1 MGTKEKRNISGIFL
15 KLARVMFG
23 VATILVFLYFI
34 VGEIVAPSEQG
45 KTQIDSR
52 VFEAQWEQLLE
63 SGERIPVEVPGK
75 LDAEYGEVVTLVT
88 ELPKQIRAE
97 ETICFRLIWQD
108 AEIYVDGV
116 LREHYT
122 TKDTRPFGTNSAF
135 RYVFLDLEE
144 EDAGKE
150 LELRISSNSKYAGTT
165 RESYIGEKT
174 SIWKQVIN
182 QFGVKA
188 IIALFLFFLSV
199 FCIIVSV
206 ILKWIYKIDMA
217 LDYLAWT
224 VFLCAT
230 WMLSEIEFRQL
241 FIRNMSIL
249 SSITY
254 WSLMLIPI
262 PLLTYINEIQKH
274 RYAKI
279 YIPPMIYSMCVLVF
293 GTILQVLDKV
303 QFVEQIPYIHMGNLI
318 SIVCIIVTIT
328 LDTVRKQV
336 KDYAVVGV
344 GVYGL
349 LVAAALEMVLYHA
362 NMGISLG
369 TILAMGLL
377 VLLITAIIKTGQDLF
392 RSEKHKQQ
400 AIAAKESQAKF
411 LANMSHEIR
420 TPINAV
426 IGMNEMI
433 LRESE
438 SDAVQ
443 EYARNIQSASNM
455 LLGLINEIL
464 DFSKI
469 ESGQLELVEDT
480 YQLAPLIQD
489 ELLLLNARV
498 GGKAISVKVDVDPGL
513 PSRFKGDEL
522 RIKQILTNL
531 LSNAVKYT
539 KEGMV
544 SFKVFFKWID
554 SDTIDLGFAVKD
566 TGTGI
571 KKEDQAQ
578 LFDSFK
584 RFELNNNRN
593 IEGTGLGL
601 SIVKQLVELMNGQIT
616 VESVYGK
623 GSTFTVIIPQ
633 KIMDKRPIGS
643 IETSLRESR
652 KEEEK
657 SANFFTAEGVNVLV
671 VDDNTM
677 NLSLMKSLLKRT
689 KMNVE
694 LASGGVECVELTRKK
709 AYDIIMLDHMMPEMD
724 GVEVLH
730 KIRSEQGNPNKD
742 TKIIAL
748 TANAIAGSREM
759 YLKYGF
765 DDYLSKPIQ
774 AKVLDELLMRH
785 LTENSVPEQPETKEV
800 PKQEVKTVDL
810 MRINKALGL
819 SYCMDSEELYD
830 EILSVFCEQC
840 REYLPKLETYFKEQD
855 WKQYA
860 IIAHALKGNSLNIGA
875 EDFSKYSLQH
885 ELAGKEDNAEFIQ
898 KEYADYVDALKR
910 LMSKVEAR
918 DI

>member
-1 MGTKEKRNISGIFL
+1 MGTKEKGNMLGKFL

-23 VATILVFLYFI
+23 VATVLVFLYFI

-45 KTQIDSR
+45 ETKIDSR
-52 VFEAQWEQLLE
+52 LFEAQWEQVLE
-63 SGERIPVEVPGK
+63 NGERVPVEVPGK
-75 LDAEYGEVVTLVT
+75 VDAEYGEVVTFVT
-88 ELPKQIRAE
+88 TLPDEIEAE
-97 ETICFRLIWQD
+97 ESLCFRLIWQD
-108 AEIYVDGV
+108 ADIYVDGE
-116 LREHYT
+116 LRQHYT

-144 EDAGKE
+144 KDEGKE
-150 LELRISSNSKYAGTT
+150 LELKISSNSKYAGTT

-433 LRESE
+433 LRECE

-513 PSRFKGDEL
+513 PSRFRGDEL

-623 GSTFTVIIPQ
+623 GSTFTVTIPQ

-652 KEEEK
+652 KEKEK

-759 YLKYGF
+759 YLEYGF

-785 LTENSVPEQPETKEV
+785 LTEHSAQEQSEIKEV
-800 PKQEVKTVDL
+800 SKQEVNSMDL

-840 REYLPKLETYFKEQD
+840 REYLPKLESHYAEQD

-875 EDFSKYSLQH
+875 EEFSKLSLQH
-885 ELAGKEDNAEFIQ
+885 ELAGKEENAEYIQ
-898 KEYADYVDALKR
+898 AGYAGYVDALKR
-910 LMSKVEAR
+910 LVEKVEAR

>member
-1 MGTKEKRNISGIFL
+1 MSTKEKRSISGMFL
-15 KLARVMFG
+15 KLAQIIFG
-23 VATILVFLYFI
+23 VATALVFLYFI

-45 KTQIDSR
+45 ETKIESR
-52 VFEAQWEQLLE
+52 VFEAKWEQVLE
-63 SGERIPVEVPGK
+63 NGERIPAEVPGK
-75 LDAEYGEVVTLVT
+75 VDAEHGEVVTLVT
-88 ELPKQIRAE
+88 TLPE
-97 ETICFRLIWQD
+97 EIEEEENICFRLIWQD
-108 AEIYVDGV
+108 AEFYVDGE
-116 LREHYT
+116 LRESYT

-135 RYVFLDLEE
+135 RYIFVDLEE

-150 LELRISSNSKYAGTT
+150 LEFRFSSNSKYAGTT
-165 RESYIGEKT
+165 RISYIGEKT
-174 SIWKQVIN
+174 SIWRHVIN
-182 QFGVKA
+182 QFGVKTV
-188 IIALFLFFLSV
+188 IALFLFFLSL
-199 FCIIVSV
+199 FCVIVSL
-206 ILKWIYKIDMA
+206 ILKWIYKIDIA

-241 FIRNMSIL
+241 FISNMSIL
-249 SSITY
+249 SSLTY
-254 WSLMLIPI
+254 WCLMLIPF
-262 PLLTYINEIQKH
+262 PMVTYINEIQKR
-274 RYAKI
+274 RYARV
-279 YIPPMIYSMCVLVF
+279 YVIPVVYSMVVLIL
-293 GTILQVLDKV
+293 GTTLQITDTM
-303 QFVEQIPYIHMGNLI
+303 QFVEQIPFIHVGNLI
-318 SIVCIIVTIT
+318 SIVCIIITISR
-328 LDTVRKQV
+328 DVFKKQLR
-336 KDYAVVGV
+336 DYLVVGI

-349 LVAAALEMVLYHA
+349 LVAAAVEMLFYHFEL
-362 NMGISLG
+362 GISLG
-369 TILAMGLL
+369 TILAIGL
-377 VLLITAIIKTGQDLF
+377 VFLLMTAIIKTGQDLF
-392 RSEKHKQQ
+392 QSEKNKQQ

-443 EYARNIQSASNM
+443 EYARNIKSASDM
-455 LLGLINEIL
+455 LLGLVNDIL

-480 YQLAPLIQD
+480 YHLAPLIQD

-513 PSRFKGDEL
+513 PSRFWGDEL

-539 KEGMV
+539 KEGIV
-544 SFKVFFKWID
+544 SLKVYFNWID
-554 SDTIDLGFAVKD
+554 SENVELGFAVTD
-566 TGTGI
+566 TGVGI
-571 KKEDQAQ
+571 KKEHLDQ

-584 RFELNNNRN
+584 RFELISNRN

-601 SIVKQLVELMNGQIT
+601 SIVKQLVELMNGKIT

-643 IETSLRESR
+643 MESSMREIR
-652 KEEEK
+652 KEKEK
-657 SANFFTAEGVNVLV
+657 LTNFFTAEGKNVLV
-671 VDDNTM
+671 VDDNSM

-694 LASGGVECVELTRKK
+694 LVSGGVECVELTRKK
-709 AYDIIMLDHMMPEMD
+709 VYDIIMLDHMMPEMD

-730 KIRSEQGNPNKD
+730 KIRTEQGNPNRN
-742 TKIIAL
+742 TKVVAL

-774 AKVLDELLMRH
+774 ANVLDEVLMRQ
-785 LTENSVPEQPETKEV
+785 LTDTSMPDKEEEKMVSEQSERPA
-800 PKQEVKTVDL
+800 DL
-810 MRINKALGL
+810 LQINRALGL

-830 EILSVFCEQC
+830 EILSVFHEQC
-840 REYLPKLETYFKEQD
+840 REYLPKLETYYGEQD

-875 EDFSKYSLQH
+875 ENFSKLSLQH
-885 ELAGKEDNAEFIQ
+885 ELAGKEGNAEFISND
-898 KEYADYVDALKR
+898 YADYVDALKS
-910 LMSKVEAR
+910 LMDKVESR
-918 DI
+918 EF